1 MPSAASRACV
11 VLPTP
16 QIRPTGFEARKVVA
30 SASPITEKPRGFSRS
45 EAILARNL
53 LKERPIETV
62 MPISVSM
69 RLCRRASAK
78 AGGPWCRRSV
88 PAMSM
93 NASSI
98 DNGSTSGVSD
108 CISVR
113 TSRPTR
119 LYFSKSG
126 RITTAS
132 GQASSA
138 LNMGMAERTPRMRAM

>member
-1 MPSAASRACV
+1 M
-11 VLPTP
+11 
-16 QIRPTGFEARKVVA
+16 K
-30 SASPITEKPRGFSRS
+30 
-45 EAILARNL
+45 
-53 LKERPIETV
+53 
-62 MPISVSM
+62 
-69 RLCRRASAK
+69 
-78 AGGPWCRRSV
+78 
-88 PAMSM
+88 
-93 NASSI
+93 ASSI

-108 CISVR
+108 CIRVR